1 MWESGA
7 GAPARGS
14 FDSAVFL
21 KSLNLKGFK
30 SFADNT
36 TMVLEP
42 GVTVVVGP
50 NGSGKSNVVD
60 AIAWVLGAQAPK
72 AVRSQKM
79 DDVIFAGTATRPALG
94 RAEVSITIDN
104 ADATLGVELSEITV
118 TRVLFRTGESEYSIN
133 GAPCRLLD
141 VQELLSDAGVGRQQH
156 VIVSQGQIDAV
167 LNARPEDRRAIIEE
181 AAGVLKF
188 RKRKEKAERRLD
200 ATEANL
206 LRVQDLLRE
215 VRRQLR
221 PLERQAKAAE
231 RHGTLV
237 EELAEVKT
245 YVAGREI
252 SSLRAKLEAL
262 AATKLES
269 ARTEAELKSALA
281 ALDTQVMSIEAQLTA
296 RGESDVSDRLVHVEQ
311 LRERARGLSA
321 VLVERRRSLE
331 RDRGQLLDA
340 GVVANLEADA
350 ARFRDELESVAVELD
365 AVQPDA
371 EQLQAEEAAFADER
385 STVLDAV
392 SADPSGT
399 QAASAAAEVRGEL
412 RSVRSTLD
420 RSEADLRR
428 FESRVDA
435 LRARIAAAEEDAV
448 RFRSE
453 CDEAGAV
460 EEPLVSEVEAA
471 EVAVVEATAAVEAR
485 RSLRTD
491 ASEEASRWAA
501 RVEALQMALDAARA
515 RAGAERLAGIDG
527 VLGTLLD
534 LIEIDAGW
542 EPAVEAALGES
553 LTAVVVD
560 DPAAGRRALEALRS
574 SDTSG
579 AVLALGVRPA
589 APTTPSLGDPV
600 RPHTRSSKPG
610 VDALLDG
617 LLGAAVRLDD
627 VSDAVDAALAHP
639 EMVVVTATGDRFGLN
654 GWRIGAAGSGATAAA
669 LDDAVAHA
677 ESTAAALAA
686 ASEAV
691 AAAERSL
698 AAAQA
703 HEAELVRRLDA
714 NDARFTAASEGL
726 GRAQA
731 QLRESRAELENLER
745 SIVESQAN
753 SERERQ
759 RIAELEALLPAL
771 ESDEQAEADAAR
783 ARGELRAELEA
794 RATALASRRK
804 DLEVRSAGLLERRE
818 LLQRRLEETERRLAA
833 DAEARVA
840 AEGQRVRVENDIAAI
855 DRLSAL
861 VVSRREVI
869 EVLHNDL
876 VEQRRRQSD
885 EVRALTGELDQ
896 LRRSRSEKEQT
907 LDASRERAR
916 QAELGEAEAKLRLEA
931 AIETLRRDLDIEPA
945 VAEAAELPE
954 LPDGATPAGR
964 VRELERELRLLGPIN
979 PLALEEFNELQT
991 RHAFLEEQL
1000 EDVRSTRRELS
1011 RVIAAVDTEIQNVFS
1026 AAFHDVSENFTQLF
1040 SLLFPGGQG
1049 RLTLTAPDDM
1059 LNTGIEVEAKPSGK
1073 NVKKLSLLSGGER
1086 SLTALAYLFA
1096 VFRSRPSPFYVMD
1109 EVEAALDDVNLHR
1122 FLGLIQEFRKDAQ
1135 LIVVSHQ
1142 KRTMEAGDCLLGVS
1156 MQPGGSSKVVTERV
1170 SADA

>member
-1 MWESGA
+1 M
-7 GAPARGS
+7 
-14 FDSAVFL
+14 FL

-30 SFADNT
+30 SFADGT

-104 ADATLGVELSEITV
+104 SDGTLGVELSEVTV
-118 TRVLFRTGESEYSIN
+118 TRVLFRNGDSEYAIN
-133 GAPCRLLD
+133 GVPCRLLD

-167 LNARPEDRRAIIEE
+167 LNARPEERRAIIEE

-221 PLERQAKAAE
+221 PLERQAQAAE
-231 RHGTLV
+231 RHGSLIA
-237 EELAEVKT
+237 ELAEVKT
-245 YVAGREI
+245 FVAGREI
-252 SSLRAKLEAL
+252 ASWRAKLESL
-262 AATKLES
+262 AATWHDS
-269 ARTEAELKSALA
+269 AAAEADLKSALA
-281 ALDTQVMSIEAQLTA
+281 ALDTQVMAIEAQLSA

-311 LRERARGLSA
+311 LRERARGLAA
-321 VLVERRRSLE
+321 VLAERRRSLE
-331 RDRGQLLDA
+331 RDKGQLLDA

-350 ARFRDELESVAVELD
+350 ARFREELD
-365 AVQPDA
+365 AVIIALADIEPA
-371 EQLQAEEAAFADER
+371 SEQLVADEESFR
-385 STVLDAV
+385 SERSKVLDAV
-392 SADPSGT
+392 GTGATGT

-412 RSVRSTLD
+412 RSVRSSHE
-420 RSEADLRR
+420 RAAGDLRR
-428 FESRVDA
+428 VRERFDSLAQRRDASVDD
-435 LRARIAAAEEDAV
+435 EV
-448 RFRSE
+448 RFRAE
-453 CDEAGAV
+453 CEAAGSV
-460 EEPLVSEVEAA
+460 EEPLVAELEQA
-471 EVAVVEATAAVEAR
+471 EVARAEAESTHEAR
-485 RSLRTD
+485 QSLRND
-491 ASEEASRWAA
+491 AAESASRWSA

-515 RAGAERLAGIDG
+515 RAGAERLSGVDG

-534 LIEIDAGW
+534 LIEIDEGW

-560 DPAAGRRALEALRS
+560 DPAAGRRALTALRN

-579 AVLALGVRPA
+579 AVIALGTRPA
-589 APTTPSLGDPV
+589 SPVTPPLGDAV
-600 RPHTRSSKPG
+600 RPHARSSRDG
-610 VDALLDG
+610 VNALLDG
-617 LLGAAVRLDD
+617 LLGAAVRIDD
-627 VSDAVDAALAHP
+627 VGDAVDAALAHP
-639 EMVVVTATGDRFGLN
+639 QAVIVTGGGDRFGLS
-654 GWRIGAAGSGATAAA
+654 GWRVGAAGGGATAAA
-669 LDDAVAHA
+669 LDDAIEHATQA
-677 ESTAAALAA
+677 ESELARA
-686 ASEAV
+686 TEAV
-691 AAAERSL
+691 ATAERAL
-698 AAAQA
+698 ASARSA
-703 HEAELVRRLDA
+703 EAELTQRLDA
-714 NDARFTAASEGL
+714 NDARFSAASEGL
-726 GRAQA
+726 ARSQGEH
-731 QLRESRAELENLER
+731 REVLTELANLER
-745 SIVESQAN
+745 SIVDLTGN
-753 SERERQ
+753 IERDDQ

-783 ARGELRAELEA
+783 ARGELRADLES
-794 RATALASRRK
+794 RAAALASRRK
-804 DLEVRSAGLLERRE
+804 DLEVHNAGLHERQQLLERR
-818 LLQRRLEETERRLAA
+818 LDETERRLAA
-833 DAEARVA
+833 DAEARLA
-840 AEGQRVRVENDIAAI
+840 AEGQRVQIERDIDAI
-855 DRLSAL
+855 DRLAAL
-861 VVSRREVI
+861 VTGHRDVV
-869 EVLHNDL
+869 EVLHTDL

-885 EVRALTGELDQ
+885 EVRGLTTELDQ
-896 LRRSRSEKEQT
+896 HRRARSEKEQS

-916 QAELGEAEAKLRLEA
+916 QAELGEAEAKLRLET
-931 AIETLRRDLDIEPA
+931 AIETLRRELDIEPA
-945 VAEAAELPE
+945 VAEAAPVPVLPE
-954 LPDGATPAGR
+954 GATPAGR

-991 RHAFLEEQL
+991 RHTFLEEQL

-1011 RVIAAVDTEIQNVFS
+1011 RVIAAVDTEIQNVFA
-1026 AAFHDVSENFTQLF
+1026 AAFEDVAENFTQLF
-1040 SLLFPGGQG
+1040 ALLFPGGVG
-1049 RLTLTAPDDM
+1049 KLKLTAPDDM

-1170 SADA
+1170 SATSS

>member
-1 MWESGA
+1 M
-7 GAPARGS
+7 
-14 FDSAVFL
+14 FL

-30 SFADNT
+30 SFADST
-36 TMVLEP
+36 TMLLEP

-79 DDVIFAGTATRPALG
+79 DDVIFAGTASRPALG

-104 ADATLGVELSEITV
+104 SDGTLGVELSEITV
-118 TRVLFRTGESEYSIN
+118 TRVLFRSGDSEYAIN
-133 GAPCRLLD
+133 GVPCRLLD

-231 RHGTLV
+231 RHGSLIT
-237 EELAEVKT
+237 ELAEVKT
-245 YVAGREI
+245 FVAGREI
-252 SSLRAKLEAL
+252 ASWRAKLEAL
-262 AATKLES
+262 AVTRLES
-269 ARTEAELKSALA
+269 ASAESELKSALA
-281 ALDTQVMSIEAQLTA
+281 TLDTQVMAIEAQLSA
-296 RGESDVSDRLVHVEQ
+296 RGESDVSDRLVRVEQ

-321 VLVERRRSLE
+321 LLVERRRSLE
-331 RDRGQLLDA
+331 RDKGQLLDA
-340 GVVANLEADA
+340 GVVANLEADGAKFRTELEAVVAELAEIEPA
-350 ARFRDELESVAVELD
+350 AELLLADEESFRDERAKVLEAVGSD
-365 AVQPDA
+365 QTG
-371 EQLQAEEAAFADER
+371 
-385 STVLDAV
+385 S
-392 SADPSGT
+392 

-412 RSVRSTLD
+412 RSVRAAAE
-420 RSEADLRR
+420 RSGGDLRR
-428 FESRVDA
+428 FRERLESLTARRDA
-435 LRARIAAAEEDAV
+435 SAESIV
-448 RFRSE
+448 RFRTE

-460 EEPLVSEVEAA
+460 EEPLVAEVEAA
-471 EVAVVEATAAVEAR
+471 ELARAEAESAFEAR
-485 RSLRTD
+485 QSMRND
-491 ASEEASRWAA
+491 AAEEASRWAA
-501 RVEALQMALDAARA
+501 RVEALELALDAARA

-534 LIEIDAGW
+534 LIEIDTGW

-560 DPAAGRRALEALRS
+560 DPSAGRRALDALHS

-579 AVLALGVRPA
+579 AVLALGTRPA
-589 APTTPSLGDPV
+589 SPPRPTVGDAV
-600 RPHTRSSKPG
+600 RPHARSSRPG
-610 VDALLDG
+610 VDVLLDG
-617 LLGAAVRLDD
+617 LLGAAVRVAD
-627 VSDAVDAALAHP
+627 VTAAVDAALAHP
-639 EMVVVTATGDRFGLN
+639 DAVVVTVGGDRFGAS
-654 GWRIGAAGSGATAAA
+654 GWRVGAAGSGATAAA
-669 LDDAVAHA
+669 LDDAVDK
-677 ESTAAALAA
+677 SQAAADALGQAT
-686 ASEAV
+686 EAV
-691 AAAERSL
+691 AAADRSL
-698 AAAQA
+698 QAARS
-703 HEAELVRRLDA
+703 AERELARKLDA
-714 NDARFTAASEGL
+714 NDAQFSAASEGL
-726 GRAQA
+726 ARSQRE
-731 QLRESRAELENLER
+731 LREVEAELENIER
-745 SIVESQAN
+745 SLADATEN
-753 SERERQ
+753 LTREEL
-759 RIAELEALLPAL
+759 RIAELDALLPAL
-771 ESDEQAEADAAR
+771 ESDETAEADAAR
-783 ARGELRAELEA
+783 ARGEMRAELES
-794 RATALASRRK
+794 RAAVLASRRK
-804 DLEVRSAGLLERRE
+804 DLEVRNAGLNERQQILERRI
-818 LLQRRLEETERRLAA
+818 EETERRLAA
-833 DAEARVA
+833 DAEARIA
-840 AEGQRVRVENDIAAI
+840 AEGQRVKIERDIGAI

-861 VVSRREVI
+861 VSTHREVV
-869 EVLHNDL
+869 EVLHTDL

-885 EVRALTGELDQ
+885 AVRGLTTELDQ
-896 LRRSRSEKEQT
+896 HRRERAAKEQQ

-916 QAELGEAEAKLRLEA
+916 QAELGEAEAKLRLETA
-931 AIETLRRDLDIEPA
+931 VETLRRDLDIEPS
-945 VAEAAELPE
+945 VAEAAPMPELPE
-954 LPDGATPAGR
+954 GATPAGR

-979 PLALEEFNELQT
+979 PLALEEFNELTT
-991 RHAFLEEQL
+991 RHTFLETQL

-1011 RVIAAVDTEIQNVFS
+1011 RVIAAVDAEIQSVFTS
-1026 AAFHDVSENFTQLF
+1026 AFNDVSENFTKLF
-1040 SLLFPGGQG
+1040 ALLFPGGVG
-1049 RLTLTAPDDM
+1049 KLKLTSPDDM

-1142 KRTMEAGDCLLGVS
+1142 KRTMEAGDSLLGVS

-1170 SADA
+1170 TASSPAS